1 LIDITAEINDLSMFL
16 FSGYTLEKMNTKKGV
31 WEKVPGTIPK
41 DAEEAVVPKLK
52 EGEDYKF
59 RVTADNENGPSEP
72 LETDRAVKAK
82 NPFGKLTEYIVYA
95 EYTTYSMFS

>member
-1 LIDITAEINDLSMFL
+1 MLLPSVNSC
-16 FSGYTLEKMNTKKGV
+16 SEKLNTKKGV

-59 RVTADNENGPSEP
+59 KVMAENENGTSEP
-72 LETDRAVKAK
+72 LETERPVKAK
-82 NPFGKLTEYIVYA
+82 NPFGKIDHVGNGFIHINT
-95 EYTTYSMFS
+95 